1 LIPTKSLII
10 GLVIGISIILIT
22 GTPFQASTNHFE
34 QDSIF
39 SMDSKTK
46 FVFAQ
51 TGGEVN
57 GDTESQPP
65 EEPPE
70 ELAGS

>member
-1 LIPTKSLII
+1 LNKIP
-10 GLVIGISIILIT
+10 
-22 GTPFQASTNHFE
+22 F
-34 QDSIF
+34 F

-65 EEPPE
+65 EEP
-70 ELAGS
+70 AGS